1 MKIKVPNCMAV
12 TIQDRRW
19 FVVRVKG
26 GMADSVFAELREA
39 GYDVYLPRRRYDKQ
53 NRRLRVL
60 TERSEPLMPNYV
72 FIVHPRPEQVA
83 DDWSEVRGIN
93 GVVGPLKGA
102 VGPLLIPAKVIEVMM
117 TAEFEGVY
125 DETKAAKRARGET
138 DRSRLEKR
146 FGIGRQFIVTE
157 GPFATFLAEVETLTH
172 DDRVKALVNIF
183 GRMTPVEFE
192 PDHLEDLPK
201 KRKRKVA

>member
-1 MKIKVPNCMAV
+1 MRIKVPNCMRV
-12 TIQDRRW
+12 TVQDRRW

-26 GMADSVFAELREA
+26 GMADGVFAELDEA
-39 GYDVYLPRRRYDKQ
+39 GYDVYLPRRRYDKA
-53 NRRLRVL
+53 NRRLRVIA
-60 TERSEPLMPNYV
+60 ERSEPLMPNYV
-72 FIVHPRPEQVA
+72 FVVHPRQEQPA
-83 DDWSEVRGIN
+83 DDWTEVRGIN
-93 GVVGPLKGA
+93 GVLGPLKGA
-102 VGPLLIPAKVIEVMM
+102 VGPLLIPAPVIEVMM

-125 DETKAAKRARGET
+125 DDTKAAKRARGET

-146 FGIGRQFIVTE
+146 FEIGRKFRVTE
-157 GPFATFLAEVETLTH
+157 GPFASFLAEVETLTH

-201 KRKRKVA
+201 KGKRKAA